1 MNFFQQGIPLG
12 RWFGI
17 TVVIHWTFLIYAAYL
32 LFSMPH
38 ANITDTELNALWLGL
53 LFVTVLAH
61 EFGHALSCKAMGGTA
76 IHIVLWP
83 LGGIAFIRPPGN
95 ARAWLVTT
103 VCGPLVNAVLWPL
116 FWFICW
122 RLGIADE
129 QGAAVYLTTHA
140 GFQFWGAIACLFMV
154 QINKMLLLFN
164 LIPSYPM
171 DGGRMLQEIVWMT
184 VGYAQSL
191 RVAGAVG
198 ALTGVGFILL
208 GVSGQTITIPQ
219 LDFRITGTT
228 TLAFIGFFCATRSWQ
243 LFQNAGSIQ
252 PSQQP

>member
-17 TVVIHWTFLIYAAYL
+17 TVVIHWTFLLYAAYL
-32 LFSMPH
+32 LFSLPH
-38 ANITDTELNALWLGL
+38 ANAQDFQVNILWLVL
-53 LFVTVLAH
+53 LFGTVLAH

-83 LGGIAFIRPPGN
+83 LGGIAFIKPPGN
-95 ARAWLVTT
+95 AWAWLVTT

-116 FWFICW
+116 FWVICY
-122 RLGIADE
+122 RLGISTED
-129 QGAAVYLTTHA
+129 GAQLYFATHT
-140 GFQFWGAIACLFMV
+140 GLQVWVAIACLLML

-171 DGGRMLQEIVWMT
+171 DGGRILQEIVWLT

-191 RVAGAVG
+191 RIAGAVG
-198 ALTGVGFILL
+198 VITGAGFIVL
-208 GVSGQTITIPQ
+208 GVSGKTVTLPQ
-219 LDFRITGTT
+219 LDFHLTGTT
-228 TLAFIGFFCATRSWQ
+228 TLAVIGFLCATRSWQ
-243 LFQNAGSIQ
+243 IFQLAGKLQ
-252 PSQQP
+252 PSQQS